1 MQYFIPIPNS
11 LPLTLTLSLTLYVS
25 VGSAGIE
32 TVDICEQLMT
42 SALCIGFVIRCRRR
56 LCTTGDLFFS
66 QQNDNNVSVIA
77 QNSTAQ
83 DTPPTNNN
91 VTDRSAYAVNCR
103 I

>member
-56 LCTTGDLFFS
+56 LCTTGDLFFRS
-66 QQNDNNVSVIA
+66 KTTTTFQLLHKIQLHKTRHQQ
-77 QNSTAQ
+77 T
-83 DTPPTNNN
+83 TT
-91 VTDRSAYAVNCR
+91 
-103 I
+103 